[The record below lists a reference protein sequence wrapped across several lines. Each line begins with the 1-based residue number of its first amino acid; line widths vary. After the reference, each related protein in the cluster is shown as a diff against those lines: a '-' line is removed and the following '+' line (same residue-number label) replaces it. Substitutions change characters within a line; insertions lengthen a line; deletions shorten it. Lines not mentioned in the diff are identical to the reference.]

1 MVDIK
6 PNIQGG
12 MSQSCETLKCVKLVY
27 SQKYKNDRFWKHLND
42 LLMVQFTFLHLTADS
57 VSY

>member
-42 LLMVQFTFLHLTADS
+42 LSIDGSIYISAFDG
-57 VSY
+57 